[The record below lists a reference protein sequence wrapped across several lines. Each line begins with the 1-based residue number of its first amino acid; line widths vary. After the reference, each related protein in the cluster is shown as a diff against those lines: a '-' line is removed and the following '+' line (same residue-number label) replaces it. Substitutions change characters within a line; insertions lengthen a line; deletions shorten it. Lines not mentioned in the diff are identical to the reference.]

1 MQRPSRPRLPRRP
14 RPDRP
19 ALLHQFSSLETAAEI
34 VRVTLEPVFRP
45 VRPRAGRAGFL
56 FGGTL
61 FPVCRRANLKENFEM
76 HISKRL
82 LLGLGLATLIME
94 SVVIQPA
101 FAADKVSLFKV
112 ITAKDEIVIGISED
126 ELAQMEGRNAAGVAK
141 MLVAKG
147 SMSAWQYAVRKSAG
161 GDLEQAPLHKI
172 GLIARDS
179 LRVEPYATPLKVL
192 PIDETK
198 K

>member
-1 MQRPSRPRLPRRP
+1 MPL
-14 RPDRP
+14 
-19 ALLHQFSSLETAAEI
+19 
-34 VRVTLEPVFRP
+34 
-45 VRPRAGRAGFL
+45 
-56 FGGTL
+56 
-61 FPVCRRANLKENFEM
+61 
-76 HISKRL
+76 SKRL
-82 LLGLGLATLIME
+82 LLGLGLAALIME

-112 ITAKDEIVIGISED
+112 ITAKDEIVIGLAED
-126 ELAQMEGRNAAGVAK
+126 DLAQMDGKNAGGIAK

-147 SMSAWQYAVRKSAG
+147 SMSVWRYAVHKSAS

-172 GLIARDS
+172 GLLASDS

>member
-1 MQRPSRPRLPRRP
+1 
-14 RPDRP
+14 
-19 ALLHQFSSLETAAEI
+19 
-34 VRVTLEPVFRP
+34 
-45 VRPRAGRAGFL
+45 
-56 FGGTL
+56 
-61 FPVCRRANLKENFEM
+61 M

-82 LLGLGLATLIME
+82 LLAAGLAGLIME

-112 ITAKDEIVIGISED
+112 ITAKDEIVIGMSD
-126 ELAQMEGRNAAGVAK
+126 DDLAQVDGKNAGGIAK

-147 SMSAWQYAVRKSAG
+147 SISVWQYAVHKSSS

-172 GLIARDS
+172 GLIATDS

-192 PIDETK
+192 PVDETK

>member
-1 MQRPSRPRLPRRP
+1 MP
-14 RPDRP
+14 
-19 ALLHQFSSLETAAEI
+19 
-34 VRVTLEPVFRP
+34 
-45 VRPRAGRAGFL
+45 
-56 FGGTL
+56 
-61 FPVCRRANLKENFEM
+61 
-76 HISKRL
+76 ISKRL
-82 LLGLGLATLIME
+82 LLGLGAATLIME

-112 ITAKDEIVIGISED
+112 ITAKDEIVIGISD
-126 ELAQMEGRNAAGVAK
+126 SELAQVDGRNAGGIAK
-141 MLVAKG
+141 TLVAKG
-147 SMSAWQYAVRKSAG
+147 SMTVWQYAVRKSAG

-172 GLIARDS
+172 GLLANDS